1 MNYTHCRLQAH
12 VVLFEHDAPVVAA
25 EQLQNRS
32 DMMGMI
38 KILLVGP
45 EYEKDMLLQAVKQSA
60 LVMARPWVLYQ
71 WFLVLQ
77 EVNPWYKDE
86 FNVMLPD
93 YDTFKDDVAKV
104 NEQMLEDVIKCTD
117 QAEID
122 REAVMGS
129 DVACMRATESGARGT
144 DEGSEPI
151 EEAGDELQE
160 LPVRYSFV
168 TTKINASAVEHNN
181 NERMLVGAVAAA
193 VGLTTEYDD
202 SNQQNEDTE
211 E

>member
-1 MNYTHCRLQAH
+1 MRHFVKYIKIHANSGGNVNYTHCQLAAH
-12 VVLFEHDAPVVAA
+12 VVLFEHDALVVAA
-25 EQLQNRS
+25 KQLDNKS
-32 DMMGMI
+32 DMMGSI

-45 EYEKDMLLQAVKQSA
+45 EYETDKLLQAVKESS

-86 FNVMLPD
+86 FNVTLPD

-151 EEAGDELQE
+151 KEAGDKLQE
-160 LPVRYSFV
+160 MPV
-168 TTKINASAVEHNN
+168 
-181 NERMLVGAVAAA
+181 
-193 VGLTTEYDD
+193 
-202 SNQQNEDTE
+202 
-211 E
+211 